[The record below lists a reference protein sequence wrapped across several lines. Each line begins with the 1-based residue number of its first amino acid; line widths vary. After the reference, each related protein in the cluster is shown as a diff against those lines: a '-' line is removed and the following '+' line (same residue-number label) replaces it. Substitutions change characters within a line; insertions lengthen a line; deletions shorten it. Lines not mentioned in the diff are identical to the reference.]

1 MLRFISAKSK
11 WFYGVLGSFVVKP
24 FCKIKDFYEHGKNM
38 ETHFYK
44 TAQEA
49 ARLGARMCLW
59 THK

>member
-1 MLRFISAKSK
+1 
-11 WFYGVLGSFVVKP
+11 LGSFVVKP